1 MGDKKTERW
10 VREASRLTY
19 KSEYF
24 EVHTDTVR
32 LPSGSKIT
40 YDWYAARDFCVI
52 VALNDGRLIAIE
64 NYRYPADEWFLE
76 LPAGHIEDGETPI
89 QAASRELEEETGY
102 RAQNLVYLGWYYVS
116 SRTLQKGH
124 VLFCDQPAKTATRR
138 EESELQR
145 VKLITPSYLENKIRR
160 SEVKHAATIIAYTIA
175 KSRGLF

>member
-10 VREASRLTY
+10 VREEGRLSY

-52 VALNDGRLIAIE
+52 VALNGGRLIAIE
-64 NYRYPADEWFLE
+64 NYRYPADDWFLE
-76 LPAGHIEDGETPI
+76 LPAGHLEEGETPT

-102 RAQNLVYLGWYYVS
+102 RSQNSVYLGWYYVS

-124 VLFCDQPAKTATRR
+124 VLFCDQPTKTATRR

-145 VKLITPSYLENKIRR
+145 VKLVTPRYLEDKIRR
-160 SEVKHAATIIAYTIA
+160 NEVKHAATIIAYTIA